1 MYSIETENFF
11 LELNPE
17 VNEEDISYPV
27 NTNLYVT
34 VSSSGCSV
42 KEAIMEIDVKDL
54 AEFARTLHEIYET
67 LTGTAE
73 LREPY
78 GARGFIRITADRS
91 GRIKV
96 SGKLSRTDSYGHT
109 QTLLFQ
115 NEFDQTSLKDFS
127 KKLFADY
134 TSYLKNKEAY

>member
-1 MYSIETENFF
+1 MYSIKTENFL

-17 VNEEDISYPV
+17 LNEEDIPYPI

-34 VSSSGCSV
+34 VSSSGFSV
-42 KEAIMEIDVKDL
+42 KEAVMEIDVKDL
-54 AEFARTLHEIYET
+54 AEFARTLHEVYET
-67 LTGTAE
+67 LSGAAE

-78 GARGFIRITADRS
+78 GAQGFIRMTADRS
-91 GRIKV
+91 GRVITN
-96 SGKLSRTDSYGHT
+96 GKLSSSDADGHS

-115 NEFDQTSLKDFS
+115 NEFDQTYLKNFA

-134 TSYLKNKEAY
+134 TY